1 MNVSIPSTSLDLV
14 VDDGESHPLIEYTLT
29 FSDNSQLKL
38 LPEYSKLFG
47 MVEDFG
53 KAMALNS
60 LKAEIPMPKPF
71 TKEAVEI
78 VIRYFELLK
87 HNQLFTYFPET

>member
-1 MNVSIPSTSLDLV
+1 MM
-14 VDDGESHPLIEYTLT
+14 DGIETPIIEYIVT

-53 KAMALNS
+53 KAMASDS
-60 LKAEIPMPKPF
+60 LKAVIPMPKPF

-78 VIRYFELLK
+78 VLGYFKLLK
-87 HNQLFTYFPET
+87 I